1 MILCA
6 TICVLSVMTTWAQD
20 QLQPHAVI
28 KDGQTDSLSF
38 TQSEKERAWI
48 ESDSTDYEMIVEI
61 GNEYKIAKNYEEA
74 VRYYRLAAENGYA
87 RGQWNLGAMY
97 DFGYGVTQDY
107 QKAVDWYRKAAEQG
121 DAVGQCCLGF
131 MYENG
136 YGVTQDYQ
144 EAFDWYRKA
153 AE

>member
-1 MILCA
+1 MKNMILCA

-28 KDGQTDSLSF
+28 KNGQTDSLSF
-38 TQSEKERAWI
+38 TQSEMERAWI

-61 GNEYKIAKNYEEA
+61 GNEYIIAKNYEEA
-74 VRYYRLAAENGYA
+74 VRCYRLAAENGYA

-121 DAVGQCCLGF
+121 DA
-131 MYENG
+131 
-136 YGVTQDYQ
+136 
-144 EAFDWYRKA
+144 RRR
-153 AE
+153 